1 MVTQKFKELSKL
13 LAQKTSEKKYHKQTA
28 KVLGLLAVSTNAV
41 EHFGDSVVSLEHLI
55 SLVDK
60 YDEQEVFK
68 LFTKEIGV

>member
-1 MVTQKFKELSKL
+1 MVTKEFDD
-13 LAQKTSEKKYHKQTA
+13 LATILAKKTNEKKYHKQTA

-41 EHFGDSVVSLEHLI
+41 EHFGSSIVSLEHLI

-60 YDEQEVFK
+60 YEEQEVFN